1 VLITLPKIY
10 AQMNFTLLLSK
21 KSNLEMEF
29 IKKFDAALTQIKND
43 GSYNELLLRLR
54 KK

>member
-1 VLITLPKIY
+1 
-10 AQMNFTLLLSK
+10 
-21 KSNLEMEF
+21 MEF
-29 IKKFDAALTQIKND
+29 IKKFDAALTQMKND